1 MADNKERVLKMLA
14 DEKITVEEATR
25 LLELTEQPVAGEGE
39 PIPRARKKPKYL
51 RVLIDPGAA
60 GKPNGDVERVNI
72 RVPMALIRA
81 GVKLTSLIPHDA
93 ADKVDTTLKDK
104 GIDFSLRNIKDED
117 LEQLVEAL
125 SDLEVDI
132 EGGREKVRIYAE

>member
-1 MADNKERVLKMLA
+1 MTDNRERVLKMLA

-25 LLELTEQPVAGEGE
+25 LLELTDRKVGGDTE
-39 PIPRARKKPKYL
+39 PAPSAKKKPKYL
-51 RVLIDPGAA
+51 RVLIDPGAT
-60 GKPNGDVERVNI
+60 GKSDGDVERVNI

-132 EGGREKVRIYAE
+132 EGGPQKVRIYAE

>member
-1 MADNKERVLKMLA
+1 MTDNRERILKMLA
-14 DEKITVEEATR
+14 DDKITVEEATR
-25 LLELTEQPVAGEGE
+25 LLELADRPATGGAE
-39 PIPRARKKPKYL
+39 PAPSARKKPKYL
-51 RVLIDPGAA
+51 RVSINPDASG
-60 GKPNGDVERVNI
+60 GDVERVNI

-81 GVKLTSLIPHDA
+81 GVKLTSLIPRDA

-104 GIDFSLRNIKDED
+104 GIDFSLRNLKDED

>member
-1 MADNKERVLKMLA
+1 MINPD
-14 DEKITVEEATR
+14 
-25 LLELTEQPVAGEGE
+25 
-39 PIPRARKKPKYL
+39 
-51 RVLIDPGAA
+51 AA

-81 GVKLTSLIPHDA
+81 GVKLTSLIPRDA
-93 ADKVDTTLKDK
+93 ADKVDSTLKDK

-117 LEQLVEAL
+117 LEQLVDAL

-132 EGGREKVRIYAE
+132 EGGHDKVRIYD